1 MKKSLI
7 LIILATVVGE
17 IALILLTTFA
27 QEVLFDGI
35 SYLYSSNF
43 DIYVG
48 GFMTFLAAV
57 VAGMIAALIVKG
69 QSVIPH
75 LVITVLISAETT
87 YLIMSGNTTD
97 PVWADALAGLSLV
110 VGIWLGHGLVRK
122 FFSGRS

>member
-69 QSVIPH
+69 QSVIKFFAEP
-75 LVITVLISAETT
+75 VIT
-87 YLIMSGNTTD
+87 
-97 PVWADALAGLSLV
+97 
-110 VGIWLGHGLVRK
+110 GIDFR
-122 FFSGRS
+122 